1 MVKAYLRYEL
11 SSTFGVVTSNSALVH
26 DNSGKFVVTAAL
38 ENVAVWNI
46 RQGTL
51 VRPDHL
57 LSESKETLVRYNLD
71 MNSIGLKKQQI
82 HWQSHI
88 MLCVRRKAPNLLH
101 SGDFNWR
108 SVNRAA

>member
-51 VRPDHL
+51 VRPDHPL
-57 LSESKETLVRYNLD
+57 TEGKETLRCNLD

-88 MLCVRRKAPNLLH
+88 ML
-101 SGDFNWR
+101 
-108 SVNRAA
+108 